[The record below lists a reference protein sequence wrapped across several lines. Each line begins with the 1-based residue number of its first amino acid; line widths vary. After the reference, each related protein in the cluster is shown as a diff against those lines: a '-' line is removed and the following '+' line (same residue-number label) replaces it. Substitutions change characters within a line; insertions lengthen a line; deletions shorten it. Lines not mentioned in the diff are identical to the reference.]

1 VNSARAQ
8 LAPAAGQPE
17 LSWADLATTGPIGAR
32 VRLADGSVHRAADWE
47 SEGPIRRARCGPL
60 EVELAIEVDADVARL
75 AVAAVAVED
84 ALVTEI
90 GVELAPL
97 VGAAG
102 PGWVAHNGYH
112 SWDAAGLLPAAATTQ
127 AGAPV
132 KRQSWW
138 TVGLAAGDGAGLAVS
153 ALAAAAATTR
163 FDWEAGRLLVTA
175 CEFPSL
181 KQNPPLWAAGR
192 GQRWAAD
199 AVAITAA
206 ADVRLALK
214 RMASLV
220 PGRPANGVP
229 RGWLSWYHYGPWI
242 SAQEVLENSQ
252 ILSHE
257 DLRSLGYQVIVVDDG
272 WQQGYGD
279 WQPNSKF
286 PGGLAALATELTARG
301 QLLGVWTA
309 PFLVS
314 AGSELVARA
323 PAEWFVKDPATGER
337 AVDPVHV
344 VFGPMHILDARH
356 PEVLDHLAATF
367 ARLRADGVDY
377 FKIDFLYA
385 GAYAGTAALRAGVEA
400 IRRGA
405 GEDAYLLA
413 CGAPLLPVVGL
424 CEGCRIGRDTASPIF
439 DFELGSPKPTLLGDE
454 VVEVARNQAARHFL
468 GAWFQL
474 DADVALVG
482 GNLTLEQGRTLVT
495 VVVLSGGP
503 FFASDHLAALDPERL
518 ALLVN
523 REVLA
528 LVGGSPAVPDWA
540 PGDRDRASQVWRR
553 DGVVALFNWDPA
565 DREVTAAL
573 PGRRRARDLWQ
584 GIDLGVVEGELTLLV
599 PGSGARLVAL
609 DEA

>member
-1 VNSARAQ
+1 M
-8 LAPAAGQPE
+8 
-17 LSWADLATTGPIGAR
+17 
-32 VRLADGSVHRAADWE
+32 
-47 SEGPIRRARCGPL
+47 
-60 EVELAIEVDADVARL
+60 
-75 AVAAVAVED
+75 
-84 ALVTEI
+84 
-90 GVELAPL
+90 
-97 VGAAG
+97 
-102 PGWVAHNGYH
+102 
-112 SWDAAGLLPAAATTQ
+112 
-127 AGAPV
+127 
-132 KRQSWW
+132 
-138 TVGLAAGDGAGLAVS
+138 GLAAGDGAGLAIS

-175 CEFPSL
+175 CEFPGL
-181 KQNPPLWAAGR
+181 KQNPPLWPARR

-206 ADVRLALK
+206 PDVRQALK
-214 RMASLV
+214 QMASLV
-220 PGRPANGVP
+220 RGRPANGVP
-229 RGWLSWYHYGPWI
+229 EGWLSWYHYGPWI
-242 SAQEVLENSQ
+242 SAGEVLENSQ

-257 DLRSLGYQVIVVDDG
+257 DLRSLGYEVIVVDDG

-286 PGGLAALATELTARG
+286 PGGLATLATELTARG

-314 AGSELVARA
+314 AGSELAARA

-400 IRRGA
+400 IRRGT

-468 GAWFQL
+468 DAWFQL

-482 GNLTLEQGRTLVT
+482 GNLTLEQARTLVT
-495 VVVLSGGP
+495 VVALSGGP

-540 PGDRDRASQVWRR
+540 PGDRDRASPVWRR
-553 DGVVALFNWDPA
+553 DGVVALFNWDLA

>member
-1 VNSARAQ
+1 MNSARAQ
-8 LAPAAGQPE
+8 LGPAAGPPE
-17 LSWADLATTGPIGAR
+17 LSWAGLASTGPIGAR
-32 VRLADGSVHRAADWE
+32 VRLADGSVHRAADWD
-47 SEGPIRRARCGPL
+47 SVGPLWRARCGPL
-60 EVELAIEVDADVARL
+60 EIELLLELDGDIARL
-75 AVAAVAVED
+75 GVAAVAVED

-97 VGAAG
+97 VAAAG
-102 PGWVAHNGYH
+102 PGWIAYNGYQ
-112 SWDAAGLLPAAATTQ
+112 SWDAAGLLPAAATNQ
-127 AGAPV
+127 AGAPL

-138 TVGLAAGDGAGLAVS
+138 TVGLAAGDGTGLAVS

-163 FDWEAGRLLVTA
+163 FDWEAGRLVLTA
-175 CEFPSL
+175 CEFPGL
-181 KQNPPLWAAGR
+181 KQNPPLWAAAR
-192 GQRWAAD
+192 GQRWTAD

-206 ADVRLALK
+206 ADLRQALRRVAGLVR
-214 RMASLV
+214 
-220 PGRPANGVP
+220 GRPAQGVP

-242 SAQEVLENSQ
+242 SAEEVLENSRM
-252 ILSHE
+252 LSHG
-257 DLRSLGYQVIVVDDG
+257 DLRSLGYQVMVVDDG
-272 WQQGYGD
+272 WEQAYGD
-279 WQPNSKF
+279 WETNSKF

-314 AGSELVARA
+314 AASELAARA

-344 VFGPMHILDARH
+344 VFGPMHILDARR
-356 PEVLDHLAATF
+356 PEVLEHLAATF
-367 ARLRADGVDY
+367 SRLRADGVGY

-385 GAYAGTAALRAGVEA
+385 GAYAGTGALRAGLEA

-454 VVEVARNQAARHFL
+454 LVEVSRNQGARHFL
-468 GAWFQL
+468 DAWFQL

-482 GNLTLEQGRTLVT
+482 GNLTLEQGRSLVT
-495 VVVLSGGP
+495 VVALSGGP

-523 REVLA
+523 PEVLA
-528 LVGGSPAVPDWA
+528 LVGAPPALPDWA
-540 PGDRDRASQVWRR
+540 PGERDRPSPVWRR
-553 DGVVALFNWDPA
+553 DGVVAVFNWDSA
-565 DREVTAAL
+565 DREVTVRL
-573 PGRRRARDLWQ
+573 GGRGRARDLWK
-584 GIDLGVVEGELTLLV
+584 GIDLGAVEGDLTLLV